1 MLQSTNKVML
11 NLKINEEIAREV
23 AEAVYMRANPHDS
36 VLVESKFSDKKGP
49 DGNEDADL
57 QINVDNLK
65 KYFIELTKAV
75 AQFWNNTWDSTYST
89 VLKPHELRQMYLPMM
104 YGVILSSVG
113 NCKVGNYQYVILA
126 RDNELPDK
134 EFLIKFSARLE
145 SLRMYIRG
153 DIGQI
158 GNRSAQVQVPVMCC
172 LLGDVDTGSKSA
184 EMYIRDGMTVDTA
197 LAGLGTLVGLSLVNE
212 AYSILYT
219 GVDEVNF
226 RQLTD
231 TLVEKGLMEMKR
243 GNSNS

>member
-36 VLVESKFSDKKGP
+36 QLVDSKFTNITGP
-49 DGNEDADL
+49 DGKDDPEIE
-57 QINVDNLK
+57 INVDNLK
-65 KYFIELTKAV
+65 RYFVELTKAV
-75 AQFWNNTWDSTYST
+75 AEFWNNTWDATYST
-89 VLKPHELRQMYLPMM
+89 VLKPHELRQMYLPLM

-113 NCKVGNYQYVILA
+113 NCKVGNYQYVIMA
-126 RDNELPDK
+126 KADEKPDK
-134 EFLIKFSARLE
+134 DFLLKFSARLE

-153 DIGQI
+153 DLGQI

-172 LLGDVDTGSKSA
+172 LLGEVDTGSKSA
-184 EMYIRDGMTVDTA
+184 EMYIRDGMSVDTA
-197 LAGLGTLVGLSLVNE
+197 LAGLSTLVGLSLVNE

-231 TLVEKGLMEMKR
+231 TLVEKGLMEFRK
-243 GNSNS
+243 GN